1 MKAIAW
7 NLFSGVG
14 GNPDPFAPK
23 GTNWHSKDDYY
34 NSFDSGNFNLLEI
47 KPLRIDKNTTND
59 NMKLIRVIEQK
70 ASTRQEMTKTR
81 MQFQPTDLDTGNQW
95 LLELLTKGE

>member
-1 MKAIAW
+1 
-7 NLFSGVG
+7 
-14 GNPDPFAPK
+14 
-23 GTNWHSKDDYY
+23 
-34 NSFDSGNFNLLEI
+34 
-47 KPLRIDKNTTND
+47 
-59 NMKLIRVIEQK
+59 MKLIRVIEQK